1 MSIEAFKAAAN
12 KKSSGTHVK
21 IADGDS
27 ITGVFIGEP
36 VMYYNH
42 FQDKKKYSKWVEG
55 STHRFRW
62 NFAEKTTD
70 GWKCGI
76 YDGPMGFGK
85 DLWTAIEEYGQDTLF
100 KITRKGEGVE
110 TRYSVMYVKDQPE
123 SFDEPKGLDQF
134 DLSKYIE
141 DPFDLTGANEVPYKD
156 DPAPTD
162 ADMPAEKSE
171 EAPF

>member
-12 KKSSGTHVK
+12 KKSGGTQIK
-21 IADGDS
+21 ITDGDS
-27 ITGVFIGEP
+27 ISGVFIGEP

-42 FQDKKKYSKWVEG
+42 FQDKKKYSRWVDGATE
-55 STHRFRW
+55 RFRW
-62 NFAEKTTD
+62 NFAEKTSD
-70 GWKCGI
+70 GWKVGI

-100 KITRKGEGVE
+100 KIARKGEGIE
-110 TRYSVMYVKDQPE
+110 TRYSVMYMKDQPK
-123 SFDEPKGLDQF
+123 SFKEPKALELF
-134 DLSKYIE
+134 DLAKYIE
-141 DPFDLTGANEVPYKD
+141 DPFDLGDATEVPYSG

-162 ADMPAEKSE
+162 ADAPAEKAE